1 MIKFFRKI
9 RQNLL
14 RENRLG
20 NYILYALGEIILV
33 VIGILIA
40 LQINNWNEHQK
51 QLKLESEYYCRLA
64 EDVILDKEQM
74 SNLLS
79 LADDRLKASND
90 AVRLLLK
97 EEVKKVDA
105 GNLISLSIRAIYS
118 DFQPN
123 NSAYQDLK
131 SGANLNIIRDK
142 SVIRALNHYFN
153 KVEELKSIIMV
164 NGKYAVD
171 ISFRHTDNF
180 ENGYN
185 QSSLLNGRFSVGLDN
200 DLKEALATSGDE
212 KLSAEM
218 KKRLLGEALEY
229 VSVNTRQVELYGK
242 LLNEIS
248 ELEEILGR
256 KCQSADSEKTQL
268 SAISIEDEHV
278 IYP

>member
-9 RQNLL
+9 RQNLI
-14 RENRLG
+14 RDNRLG
-20 NYILYALGEIILV
+20 KYLLYAFGEIILV

-51 QLKLESEYYCRLA
+51 QITLESEYYCRLA
-64 EDVILDKEQM
+64 DDVTLDMEQM

-79 LADDRLKASND
+79 LAEDRLQASND
-90 AVRLLLK
+90 AVRLLLN

-123 NSAYQDLK
+123 NSAYEDLK

-142 SVIRALNHYFN
+142 SVIQALNRYFN
-153 KVEELKSIIMV
+153 RVEELKSIIMV

-171 ISFRHTDNF
+171 ISFSHIDNF
-180 ENGYN
+180 ANGYN
-185 QSSLLNGRFSVGLDN
+185 QASIQDGRFSVGLDE
-200 DLKEALATSGDE
+200 DLKETLTRVE
-212 KLSAEM
+212 ENLSPEM
-218 KKRLLGEALEY
+218 KKRLLSEALEY

-242 LLNEIS
+242 LMNEIE
-248 ELEEILGR
+248 ELELLLTK
-256 KCQSADSEKTQL
+256 KCNSDQSERL
-268 SAISIEDEHV
+268 
-278 IYP
+278 

>member
-9 RQNLL
+9 RQRLL
-14 RENRLG
+14 TENRLG
-20 NYILYALGEIILV
+20 QYMIYALGEIILV

-40 LQINNWNEHQK
+40 LQINNWNQHQK
-51 QLKLESEYYCRLA
+51 QVKLEKEYYCRLA
-64 EDVILDKEQM
+64 EDVQLDKEQM

-79 LADDRLKASND
+79 LAEERLTFSNQ

-97 EEVKKVDA
+97 NEVKKIDA
-105 GNLISLSIRAIYS
+105 GNLISLSIQAIYS

-123 NSAYQDLK
+123 NSAYEDLK

-142 SVIRALNHYFN
+142 SVIQALNRYFN
-153 KVEELKSIIMV
+153 RVEELKSIIMV

-180 ENGYN
+180 ANGYN

-200 DLKEALATSGDE
+200 DLKEALQLDE
-212 KLSAEM
+212 QDALTPQM

-242 LLNEIS
+242 LLDEINQLEILLGKKCDTPSEKKEDIS
-248 ELEEILGR
+248 EKE
-256 KCQSADSEKTQL
+256 
-268 SAISIEDEHV
+268 
-278 IYP
+278 